1 MKIIK
6 KSDTTPFAN
15 SETCYGVEF
24 PFESQ
29 ALNIA
34 IITIDGRYPAKGRL
48 VNEVCQEI
56 AYVMSGSGK
65 IGFDGHEQ
73 DLQAGDAIF
82 LDANEPYYWQGN
94 KMQLF
99 VPCSPAFYP
108 EQHKE
113 INTES

>member
-1 MKIIK
+1 MKIVK
-6 KSDTTPFAN
+6 KSDATPFVN
-15 SETCYGVEF
+15 SDTCYGVEF
-24 PFESQ
+24 PFESK

-34 IITIDGRYPAKGRL
+34 IITIDGRYPAKGNL

-65 IGFDGHEQ
+65 IGFDDREQ
-73 DLQAGDAIF
+73 DLQPGDAVF
-82 LDANEPYYWQGN
+82 LDANEAYYWVGN

-113 INTES
+113 IM